1 MVIVVILF
9 FLCIFILFVLFYL
22 NVVIVCGYHGLGFLF
37 GECVVGMVICSFWC
51 FVSLY
56 LYTIIFKKVIWYYI

>member
-22 NVVIVCGYHGLGFLF
+22 NVVIVCGCHGLGFFLVSVWWVWLF
-37 GECVVGMVICSFWC
+37 VHFGGLSA
-51 FVSLY
+51 
-56 LYTIIFKKVIWYYI
+56 YIYIL